1 VTEPVRL
8 RLSRRAGFDLQTASL
23 AANGLPCRVVS
34 RPTRYGNPFV
44 VRRSPTGLWEVRRG
58 ASLVDH
64 DFEDRSA
71 AARNAVKR
79 FRRLLSED
87 GVRRKAAGELSGFN
101 LACWCELGEPCH
113 ADVLL
118 EFANADESGA

>member
-1 VTEPVRL
+1 MPQRIQ
-8 RLSRRAGFDLQTASL
+8 LSRRKGFDLQAVSL

-58 ASLVDH
+58 ASLIDH

-87 GVRRKAAGELSGFN
+87 GVCRKAARELRGFN
-101 LACWCELGEPCH
+101 VACWCELPKPGEPDVCH
-113 ADVLL
+113 GAVLL
-118 EFANADESGA
+118 EIANADH